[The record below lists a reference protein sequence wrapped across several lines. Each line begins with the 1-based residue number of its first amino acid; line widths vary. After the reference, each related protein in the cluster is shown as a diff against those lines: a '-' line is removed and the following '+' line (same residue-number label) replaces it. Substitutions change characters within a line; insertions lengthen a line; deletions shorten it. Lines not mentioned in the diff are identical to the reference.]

1 MSKRM
6 EVYKGWRVEGERY
19 ELEIGTDPIK
29 KSGVFSMNALS
40 LQTVICTKL

>member
-1 MSKRM
+1 M

-29 KSGVFSMNALS
+29 RAVFSR
-40 LQTVICTKL
+40 